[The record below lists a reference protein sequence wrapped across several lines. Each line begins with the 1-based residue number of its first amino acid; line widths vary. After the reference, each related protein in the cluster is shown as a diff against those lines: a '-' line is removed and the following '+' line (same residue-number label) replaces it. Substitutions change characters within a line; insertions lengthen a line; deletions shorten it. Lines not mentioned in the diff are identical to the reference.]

1 MKKIFRDVGKVLRDL
16 GSDLWTYFIRI
27 GILQILIGLVGAYLL
42 EFSFRFILFSADQ
55 ESLRLDNV
63 SSILLNPVSLLAL
76 IFFLVMTAG
85 LIFFEMTA
93 LSLMV
98 YGAYQKQ
105 HFSWRAILN
114 NTWLSLRKQTW
125 LDLPVFVLYLISLV
139 PVANLGFGPS
149 LTSKLYIPAF
159 ITGELTKSTWGS
171 ILLPVLFLVVAY
183 INLRLI
189 FTLPLISLEQVS
201 IRRAIKESWT
211 MTRTGKLRLLG
222 AWTLVETAIGFVV
235 ALILIA
241 TIFGSTLFD
250 SSGQSLVVQSFF
262 LTIIEWSL
270 HFFTFLT
277 KVSLMTFLLWEIT
290 DQNRVAPTLQAHTG
304 QATSRKLLLYT
315 GVVLAFLVFM
325 AASGLQ
331 LVSQVLNKEQLTIA
345 HRGFVTKAVENSLEG
360 IKASKEAG
368 ADLVEMDVL
377 MTKDQKLVV
386 MHDYNLK
393 RLAGLDKQ
401 VADMTY
407 DELVGLPLEQDGHKA
422 KLPSFE
428 EFVQV
433 AKENQIKLLV
443 ELKPHGSEPDNY
455 VDLVLAELNRL
466 DPEHT
471 YPVMSLKHEV
481 MRELED
487 KEPQIQTGYVIPF
500 NFGDLQIDQ
509 VDFLAVEEFSY
520 SDQLVEEAKE
530 AKKPLY
536 IWTINEDT
544 DMIRY
549 LQTPLDGMITDF
561 PDKVQAYKGELSH
574 ETSYWDRFMRILE
587 DTKIQ

>member
-1 MKKIFRDVGKVLRDL
+1 MKKIFKDVGKVLRDL

-27 GILQILIGLVGAYLL
+27 GILQILIGFVGAYLL

-55 ESLRLDNV
+55 ESLRLDNIQTV
-63 SSILLNPVSLLAL
+63 LLNPISLLAI
-76 IFFLVMTAG
+76 IFFFFLIAG
-85 LIFFEMTA
+85 LIFFEITA
-93 LSLMV
+93 LSLMI

-105 HFSWRAILN
+105 YFSWREIGH
-114 NTWLSLRKQTW
+114 NTWISLRKQSW
-125 LDLPVFVLYLISLV
+125 KDLPVFLLYLISLI
-139 PVANLGFGPS
+139 PVAGLGFGPT

-171 ILLPVLFLVVAY
+171 ILLPVLFLGLTY
-183 INLRLI
+183 LHLRLI
-189 FTLPLISLEQVS
+189 FVLSLISLEQVS
-201 IRRAIKESWT
+201 IRQAIRESWI

-222 AWTLVETAIGFVV
+222 AWTLVEL
-235 ALILIA
+235 ALGLGTTVLLFL
-241 TIFGSTLFD
+241 TISGSVLLD
-250 SSGQSLVVQSFF
+250 PSGQSLLVQSFF

-270 HFFTFLT
+270 HFFTFFT
-277 KVSLMTFLLWEIT
+277 KLSLMTFLLWEIT

-304 QATSRKLLLYT
+304 QATSRKILLYI

-345 HRGFVTKAVENSLEG
+345 HRGFVEKAVENSLEG
-360 IKASKEAG
+360 ITASKKAG

-386 MHDYNLK
+386 IHDNNLK
-393 RLAGLDKQ
+393 RLAGLDKK

-428 EFVQV
+428 EFVRV

-481 MRELED
+481 IRELED

-500 NFGDLQIDQ
+500 NFGNLQIDQ

-520 SDQLVEEAKE
+520 SNELMTEAKE
-530 AKKPLY
+530 AGKPLY
-536 IWTINEDT
+536 IWTINEEVE
-544 DMIRY
+544 MVRY
-549 LQTPLDGMITDF
+549 LLTPLDGMITDY
-561 PDKVQAYKGELSH
+561 PDKVQEYKGELSH
-574 ETSYWDRFMRILE
+574 ENSYWDRFMRIIE

>member
-1 MKKIFRDVGKVLRDL
+1 MKKIFRDVGQVLRDL
-16 GSDLWTYFIRI
+16 GSDLLTYFIRI
-27 GILQILIGLVGAYLL
+27 GILQILIGLVGTYLL

-55 ESLRLDNV
+55 ESLRLDNL

-76 IFFLVMTAG
+76 IFFLVMTAS

-98 YGAYQKQ
+98 YGAYQQQ
-105 HFSWRAILN
+105 HFSWRVILRS
-114 NTWLSLRKQTW
+114 TWTSMRKQSW

-159 ITGELTKSTWGS
+159 ITGELTKSTWGNF
-171 ILLPVLFLVVAY
+171 LLPVLFLGFAY
-183 INLRLI
+183 VNLRLI

-201 IRRAIKESWT
+201 IRRAIQESWS
-211 MTRTGKLRLLG
+211 MTKTGKLRLLG
-222 AWTLVETAIGFVV
+222 AWSLVELAIGFIV
-235 ALILIA
+235 ALIVLA
-241 TIFGSTLFD
+241 TVLASVLMD
-250 SSGQSLVVQSFF
+250 PSGQSLFIQSFF

-277 KVSLMTFLLWEIT
+277 KISLIIFLLWEIT

-304 QATSRKLLLYT
+304 QATSRKLLLYI
-315 GVVLAFLVFM
+315 GVVLVFLVFM

-345 HRGFVTKAVENSLEG
+345 HRGFIKKAVENSLEG
-360 IKASKEAG
+360 IMASKEAG

-487 KEPQIQTGYVIPF
+487 REPQIQTGYVIPF

-520 SDQLVEEAKE
+520 SAQLVEEAKE
-530 AKKPLY
+530 AEKPLY
-536 IWTINEDT
+536 IWTINEDM

-574 ETSYWDRFMRILE
+574 ETSYWDRFMRIVE
-587 DTKIQ
+587 DIRI

>member
-1 MKKIFRDVGKVLRDL
+1 MKKVFTDVGKVLKGL

-27 GILQILIGLVGAYLL
+27 GILQILIGTIGAYLL

-55 ESLRLDNV
+55 ESLRLDNLM
-63 SSILLNPVSLLAL
+63 SILLNPVSLIAL
-76 IFFLVMTAG
+76 LFFLVVTAG

-93 LSLMV
+93 LSLIV
-98 YGAYQKQ
+98 YGAYQQ
-105 HFSWRAILN
+105 QYFSWRDIFQ
-114 NTWLSLRKQTW
+114 NTWISFSKQRW
-125 LDLPVFVLYLISLV
+125 LDLPVFLLYLISLI

-171 ILLPVLFLVVAY
+171 LLLPILFLLVIY
-183 INLRLI
+183 INVRLI
-189 FTLPLISLEQVS
+189 FTLSLISLEQIS
-201 IRRAIKESWT
+201 IRQAIRESWEL
-211 MTRTGKLRLLG
+211 TRTGKSRLLG
-222 AWTLVETAIGFVV
+222 AWIVTETLI
-235 ALILIA
+235 ALLAILIVLL
-241 TIFGSTLFD
+241 TVWSSTVFD
-250 SSGQSLVVQSFF
+250 PNGQSLVIQSFF
-262 LTIIEWSL
+262 LTIIEWIL
-270 HFFTFLT
+270 YGFTFLS
-277 KVSLMTFLLWEIT
+277 KISLMTFLLWEIIH
-290 DQNRVAPTLQAHTG
+290 QNRVAKDLVAHKG
-304 QATSRKLLLYT
+304 QASEKRLLLYL
-315 GVVLAFLVFM
+315 GMVLAFLLFM

-331 LVSQVLNKEQLTIA
+331 LVNQVLNKEQLTIA
-345 HRGFVTKAVENSLEG
+345 HRGFVKKAVENSLEG

-377 MTKDQKLVV
+377 MTKDHKLVV
-386 MHDYNLK
+386 MHDYNLN
-393 RLAGLDKQ
+393 RLAGLDKK

-407 DELVGLPLEQDGHKA
+407 DEVVGLPLTQDGHQA

-433 AKENQIKLLV
+433 AKENNIRLLV
-443 ELKPHGSEPDNY
+443 ELKPHGSEPENY
-455 VDLVLAELNRL
+455 VDLVLEELNRL

-471 YPVMSLKHEV
+471 YPVMSLKHQV

-487 KEPQIQTGYVIPF
+487 KEPQIETGYVIPF
-500 NFGDLQIDQ
+500 NFGDLQMDQ

-544 DMIRY
+544 EMVRY

-561 PDKVQAYKGELSH
+561 PDKVQAYKGELSQQ
-574 ETSYWDRFMRILE
+574 SNYWERLLRIIE
-587 DTKIQ
+587 DIQV

>member
-1 MKKIFRDVGKVLRDL
+1 MKKIFTDVGKVLKGL

-27 GILQILIGLVGAYLL
+27 GILQILIGTIGAYLL

-55 ESLRLDNV
+55 ESLRLDNLM
-63 SSILLNPVSLLAL
+63 SILLNPVSLIAL
-76 IFFLVMTAG
+76 LFFLVVTAG

-93 LSLMV
+93 LSLIV
-98 YGAYQKQ
+98 YGAYQQ
-105 HFSWRAILN
+105 QYFSWRDIFQ
-114 NTWLSLRKQTW
+114 NTWISFSKQRW
-125 LDLPVFVLYLISLV
+125 LDLLVFLLYLISLI

-171 ILLPVLFLVVAY
+171 LLLPILFLLVIY
-183 INLRLI
+183 INVRII
-189 FTLPLISLEQVS
+189 FTLSLISLEQIS
-201 IRRAIKESWT
+201 IRQAIRESWEL
-211 MTRTGKLRLLG
+211 TRTGKSHLLG
-222 AWTLVETAIGFVV
+222 AWIVTETLI
-235 ALILIA
+235 ALLAILIVLL
-241 TIFGSTLFD
+241 TVWSSTVFD
-250 SSGQSLVVQSFF
+250 PNGQSLVIQSFF
-262 LTIIEWSL
+262 LTIIEWIL
-270 HFFTFLT
+270 YGFTFLS
-277 KVSLMTFLLWEIT
+277 KISLMTFLLWEIIH
-290 DQNRVAPTLQAHTG
+290 QNRVAKDLVAHKG
-304 QATSRKLLLYT
+304 QASEKRLLLYL
-315 GVVLAFLVFM
+315 GMVLAFLLFM

-331 LVSQVLNKEQLTIA
+331 LVNQVLNKEQLTIA
-345 HRGFVTKAVENSLEG
+345 HRGFVKKAVENSLEG

-377 MTKDQKLVV
+377 MTKDHKLVV
-386 MHDYNLK
+386 MHDYNLN
-393 RLAGLDKQ
+393 RLAGLDKK

-407 DELVGLPLEQDGHKA
+407 DEVVGLPLTQDGHQA

-433 AKENQIKLLV
+433 AKENNIRLLV
-443 ELKPHGSEPDNY
+443 ELKPHGSEPENY
-455 VDLVLAELNRL
+455 VDLVLEELNRL

-471 YPVMSLKHEV
+471 YPVMSLKHQV

-487 KEPQIQTGYVIPF
+487 KEPQIETGYVIPF
-500 NFGDLQIDQ
+500 NFGDLQMDQ

-544 DMIRY
+544 EMVRY

-561 PDKVQAYKGELSH
+561 PDKVQAYKGELSQQ
-574 ETSYWDRFMRILE
+574 SNYWERLLRIIE
-587 DTKIQ
+587 DIQV

>member
-1 MKKIFRDVGKVLRDL
+1 MKKIFTDVGKVFKGL

-27 GILQILIGLVGAYLL
+27 GILQILIGTIGAYLL

-55 ESLRLDNV
+55 ESLRLDNLM
-63 SSILLNPVSLLAL
+63 SILLNPVSLIAL
-76 IFFLVMTAG
+76 LFFLVVTAG

-93 LSLMV
+93 LSLIV
-98 YGAYQKQ
+98 YGAYQQ
-105 HFSWRAILN
+105 QYFSWRDIFQ
-114 NTWLSLRKQTW
+114 NTWISFSKQRW
-125 LDLPVFVLYLISLV
+125 LDLPVFLLYLISLI

-171 ILLPVLFLVVAY
+171 LLLPILFLLVIY
-183 INLRLI
+183 INVRLI
-189 FTLPLISLEQVS
+189 FTLSLISLEQIS
-201 IRRAIKESWT
+201 IRQAIWESWEL
-211 MTRTGKLRLLG
+211 TRTGKSRLLG
-222 AWTLVETAIGFVV
+222 AWIVTETLI
-235 ALILIA
+235 ALLAILIVLL
-241 TIFGSTLFD
+241 TVWSSTVFD
-250 SSGQSLVVQSFF
+250 PNGQSLVIQSFF
-262 LTIIEWSL
+262 LTIIEWIL
-270 HFFTFLT
+270 YGFTFLS
-277 KVSLMTFLLWEIT
+277 KISLMTFLLWEIIH
-290 DQNRVAPTLQAHTG
+290 QNRVAKDLVAHRG
-304 QATSRKLLLYT
+304 QASEKRLLLYL
-315 GVVLAFLVFM
+315 GMLLAFLLFM

-331 LVSQVLNKEQLTIA
+331 LVNQVLNKEQLTIA
-345 HRGFVTKAVENSLEG
+345 HRGFVKKAVENSLEG

-377 MTKDQKLVV
+377 MTKDHKLVV
-386 MHDYNLK
+386 MHDYNLN
-393 RLAGLDKQ
+393 RLAGLDKK

-407 DELVGLPLEQDGHKA
+407 DEVVGLPLTQDGHQA

-433 AKENQIKLLV
+433 AKENNIRLLV
-443 ELKPHGSEPDNY
+443 ELKPHGSEPEDY
-455 VDLVLAELNRL
+455 VDLVLEELNRL

-471 YPVMSLKHEV
+471 YPVMSLKHQV

-487 KEPQIQTGYVIPF
+487 KEPQIETGYVIPF
-500 NFGDLQIDQ
+500 NFGDLQMDQ

-520 SDQLVEEAKE
+520 PDQLVEEAKE

-544 DMIRY
+544 EMVRY

-561 PDKVQAYKGELSH
+561 PDKVQAYKGELSQQ
-574 ETSYWDRFMRILE
+574 SNYWERLLRIIE
-587 DTKIQ
+587 DIQV

>member
-1 MKKIFRDVGKVLRDL
+1 MKKIFTDVGKVFKGL

-27 GILQILIGLVGAYLL
+27 GILQILIGTIGAYLL

-55 ESLRLDNV
+55 ESLRLDNLM
-63 SSILLNPVSLLAL
+63 SILLNPVSLIAL
-76 IFFLVMTAG
+76 LFFLVVTAG

-93 LSLMV
+93 LSLIV
-98 YGAYQKQ
+98 YGAYQQ
-105 HFSWRAILN
+105 QYFSWRDIFQ
-114 NTWLSLRKQTW
+114 NTWISFSKQRW
-125 LDLPVFVLYLISLV
+125 LDLPVFLLYLISLI

-171 ILLPVLFLVVAY
+171 LLLPILFLLVIY
-183 INLRLI
+183 INVRLI
-189 FTLPLISLEQVS
+189 FTLSLISLEQIS
-201 IRRAIKESWT
+201 IRQAIRESWEL
-211 MTRTGKLRLLG
+211 TRTGKSRLLG
-222 AWTLVETAIGFVV
+222 AWIVTETLI
-235 ALILIA
+235 ALLAILIVLL
-241 TIFGSTLFD
+241 TVWSSTVFD
-250 SSGQSLVVQSFF
+250 PNGQSLVIQSFF
-262 LTIIEWSL
+262 LTIIEWIL
-270 HFFTFLT
+270 YGFTFLS
-277 KVSLMTFLLWEIT
+277 KISLMTFLLWEIIH
-290 DQNRVAPTLQAHTG
+290 QNRVAKDLVAHKG
-304 QATSRKLLLYT
+304 QASEKRLLLYL
-315 GVVLAFLVFM
+315 GMVLAFLLFM

-331 LVSQVLNKEQLTIA
+331 LVNQVLNKEQLTIA
-345 HRGFVTKAVENSLEG
+345 HRGFVKKAVENSLEG

-377 MTKDQKLVV
+377 MTKDHKLVV
-386 MHDYNLK
+386 MHDYNLN
-393 RLAGLDKQ
+393 RLAGLDKK

-407 DELVGLPLEQDGHKA
+407 DEVVGLPLTQDGHQA

-433 AKENQIKLLV
+433 AKENNIRLLV
-443 ELKPHGSEPDNY
+443 ELKPHGSEPENY
-455 VDLVLAELNRL
+455 VDLVLEELNRL

-471 YPVMSLKHEV
+471 YPVMSLKHQV

-487 KEPQIQTGYVIPF
+487 KEPQIETGYVIPF
-500 NFGDLQIDQ
+500 NFGDLQMDQ

-544 DMIRY
+544 EMVRY

-561 PDKVQAYKGELSH
+561 PDKVQAYKGELSQQ
-574 ETSYWDRFMRILE
+574 SNYWERLLRIIE
-587 DTKIQ
+587 DIQV

>member
-1 MKKIFRDVGKVLRDL
+1 MKKIFTDVGRVFKGL

-27 GILQILIGLVGAYLL
+27 GILQILIGTIGAYLL

-55 ESLRLDNV
+55 ESLRLDNLM
-63 SSILLNPVSLLAL
+63 SILLNPVSLIAL
-76 IFFLVMTAG
+76 LFFLVVTAG

-93 LSLMV
+93 LSLIV
-98 YGAYQKQ
+98 YGAYQQ
-105 HFSWRAILN
+105 QYFSWRDIFQ
-114 NTWLSLRKQTW
+114 NTWISFSKQRW
-125 LDLPVFVLYLISLV
+125 LDLPVFLLYLISLI

-171 ILLPVLFLVVAY
+171 LLLPILFLLVIY
-183 INLRLI
+183 INVRLI
-189 FTLPLISLEQVS
+189 FTLSLISLEQIS
-201 IRRAIKESWT
+201 IRQAIRESWEL
-211 MTRTGKLRLLG
+211 TRTGKSRLLG
-222 AWTLVETAIGFVV
+222 AWIVTETLI
-235 ALILIA
+235 ALLAILIVLL
-241 TIFGSTLFD
+241 TVWSSTVFD
-250 SSGQSLVVQSFF
+250 PNGQSLVIQSFF
-262 LTIIEWSL
+262 LTIIEWIL
-270 HFFTFLT
+270 YGFTFLS
-277 KVSLMTFLLWEIT
+277 KISLMTFLLWEIIH
-290 DQNRVAPTLQAHTG
+290 QNRVAKDLVAHKG
-304 QATSRKLLLYT
+304 QASEKRLLLYL
-315 GVVLAFLVFM
+315 GMVLAFLLFM

-331 LVSQVLNKEQLTIA
+331 LVNQVLNKEQLTIA
-345 HRGFVTKAVENSLEG
+345 HRGFVKKAVENSLEG

-377 MTKDQKLVV
+377 MTKDHKLVV
-386 MHDYNLK
+386 MHDYNLN
-393 RLAGLDKQ
+393 RLAGLDKK

-407 DELVGLPLEQDGHKA
+407 DEVVGLPLTQDGHQA

-433 AKENQIKLLV
+433 AKENNIRLLV
-443 ELKPHGSEPDNY
+443 ELKPHGSEPENY
-455 VDLVLAELNRL
+455 VDLVLEELNRL

-471 YPVMSLKHEV
+471 YPVMSLKHQV

-487 KEPQIQTGYVIPF
+487 KEPQIETGYVIPF
-500 NFGDLQIDQ
+500 NFGDLQMDQ

-544 DMIRY
+544 EMVRY

-561 PDKVQAYKGELSH
+561 PDKVQAYKGELSQQ
-574 ETSYWDRFMRILE
+574 SNYWERLLRIIE
-587 DTKIQ
+587 DIQV